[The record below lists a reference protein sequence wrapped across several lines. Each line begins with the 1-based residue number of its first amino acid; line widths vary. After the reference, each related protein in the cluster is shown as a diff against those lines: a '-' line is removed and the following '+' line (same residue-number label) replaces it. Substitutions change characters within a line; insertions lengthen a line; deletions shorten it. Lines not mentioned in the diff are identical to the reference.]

1 MRKLFLPGFGAS
13 GRLYARGLDEDW
25 LALEPPSFRRAGG
38 ALAPYCSWIAAELR
52 RSESP
57 VWLAGHS
64 MGGALAVLAAAAEPS
79 RVSRLTLL
87 SPAGLPLRK
96 PIPASLA
103 LFASQVARGRYDV
116 REIGREVGQA
126 LRAPRAA
133 LRLARAV
140 RELDL
145 SREMRAVRAS
155 AVQVEVVACATD
167 TLVTP
172 DLCRV
177 AADLLG
183 AKYRELDLDGG
194 HMWMLTAWPSF
205 SGVL

>member
-25 LALEPPSFRRAGG
+25 LALEPPSFRHAGG
-38 ALAPYCSWIAAELR
+38 SLAPYCSWIAAELR

-96 PIPASLA
+96 PIAASLA
-103 LFASQVARGRYDV
+103 LFTAQIARGRYELRELRREV
-116 REIGREVGQA
+116 AQVLQAPHATLRLEIGRAHV
-126 LRAPRAA
+126 
-133 LRLARAV
+133 
-140 RELDL
+140 
-145 SREMRAVRAS
+145 
-155 AVQVEVVACATD
+155 
-167 TLVTP
+167 
-172 DLCRV
+172 
-177 AADLLG
+177 
-183 AKYRELDLDGG
+183 
-194 HMWMLTAWPSF
+194 
-205 SGVL
+205 